1 MKYVLTRYVA
11 RCAKM
16 FVSHACSSGTSDH
29 LRPHL
34 ALSSG
39 EPSLAKARKRSAI
52 LWWLAFACSHSLEAP
67 TPAIACDGSAA
78 LDGIAPVWGRSG
90 AGSLWLWAA
99 LREAGK
105 GVFVSM
111 SASPNETA
119 LSPESPR
126 ISSP

>member
-1 MKYVLTRYVA
+1 MLHLFTFSVL
-11 RCAKM
+11 
-16 FVSHACSSGTSDH
+16 GH
-29 LRPHL
+29 LRPL
-34 ALSSG
+34 EAPLGAELRGALVG
-39 EPSLAKARKRSAI
+39 KGQEEVGNPLVVV
-52 LWWLAFACSHSLEAP
+52 AFACCHSLEAP